1 MKRCKRNPLQRVF
14 TKGYQAGSDNRSRTS
29 CPYDAATE
37 IGQSWLQG
45 WREGRTDQYDG
56 YSLRAVQAKIV
67 SF

>member
-14 TKGYQAGSDNRSRTS
+14 TKGYLAGSSNRSRTS
-29 CPYDAATE
+29 CPYQSDTE
-37 IGQSWLQG
+37 SGQSWLRG
-45 WREGRTDQYDG
+45 WREGRSDQYDG